1 EQVVLPTLASD
12 ENLAGIT
19 HDFLNRFDVQTLAC
33 HLRRLAILGHQL
45 GEAIRLTLGARD
57 HRIAITGGLFK
68 HPLGLTT
75 RLGNYPIGVGFSLV
89 LLALLIFTSTNHVI
103 KGFLDFARRS

>member
-1 EQVVLPTLASD
+1 
-12 ENLAGIT
+12 
-19 HDFLNRFDVQTLAC
+19 
-33 HLRRLAILGHQL
+33 
-45 GEAIRLTLGARD
+45 EAIRLTLGARD
-57 HRIAITGGLFK
+57 HCIAITGGLFK

-103 KGFLDFARRS
+103 KGFLDFARRSRTLQIDLSHDDAGAVVVEEALQTLLDLAGHGFTTLGQDLVHR